1 MAANNN
7 QEKRHGPQRL
17 FSLHEAIT
25 LVEQYDTVV
34 SADIF
39 MQPLGQ
45 GQESDCDSGDEDSMN
60 VNNLPRAQLQAQVD
74 MTAQCTD
81 GTDITLSQEKV
92 DDDDKTAGPAA
103 KKRKVELLE
112 TMWRKEDLQAS
123 PIKTAVWSAK
133 EP

>member
-1 MAANNN
+1 M
-7 QEKRHGPQRL
+7 
-17 FSLHEAIT
+17 
-25 LVEQYDTVV
+25 EQDDTVV

-39 MQPLGQ
+39 MQPPGQ

-81 GTDITLSQEKV
+81 GTDITLSQEDDDVDGGQKV
-92 DDDDKTAGPAA
+92 DDDDETAGPAA
-103 KKRKVELLE
+103 KKRKVE

-123 PIKTAVWSAK
+123 PIKQPFGVQKNHQFYQRAYH
-133 EP
+133 EL